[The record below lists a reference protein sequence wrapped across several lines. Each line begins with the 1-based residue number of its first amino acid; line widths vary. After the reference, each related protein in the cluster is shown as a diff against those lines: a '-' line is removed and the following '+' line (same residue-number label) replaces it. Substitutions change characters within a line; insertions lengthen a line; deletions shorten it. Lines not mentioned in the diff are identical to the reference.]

1 MHGLNLVTPE
11 QAKAVI
17 KPWSERE
24 DTTVYAD
31 SGVDDQVSCVS
42 GKRFTSINDDFPQ
55 MIIHVPFAQNVRVKS
70 IILKLGDW
78 CSFEP
83 GESDLHSHHPYR
95 QR

>member
-1 MHGLNLVTPE
+1 MGYLAKISDFDEILSSVHGLNLAIPE

-42 GKRFTSINDDFPQ
+42 GERFTLINDDFSADD
-55 MIIHVPFAQNVRVKS
+55 HTCALRT
-70 IILKLGDW
+70 
-78 CSFEP
+78 E
-83 GESDLHSHHPYR
+83 R
-95 QR
+95 AR